1 MYVRTYTH
9 TYSEPKILADFF
21 HLVERDSKKYRK
33 EVAAQKYVIFD
44 EKLGKWMKYSGKMLI
59 VCLPLLTQNTK
70 VGGT

>member
-1 MYVRTYTH
+1 M
-9 TYSEPKILADFF
+9 ADFF
-21 HLVERDSKKYRK
+21 SFGRKRFKEIYKK

>member
-1 MYVRTYTH
+1 MYSTH
-9 TYSEPKILADFF
+9 IFVAKNIGR
-21 HLVERDSKKYRK
+21 LVSFGRKRFKEIYKK